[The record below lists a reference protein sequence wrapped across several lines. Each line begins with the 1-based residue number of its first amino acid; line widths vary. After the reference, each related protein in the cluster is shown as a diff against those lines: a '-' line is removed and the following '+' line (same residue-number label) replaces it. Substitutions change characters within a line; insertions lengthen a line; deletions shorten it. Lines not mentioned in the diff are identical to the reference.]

1 MTQVRTFRRA
11 SESRTTTATNM
22 SIRDLPFTLR
32 RTFIASDDAAG
43 ARSTLFGAEWIA
55 QLKMA
60 PREMVRASSSLRGA
74 RKG

>member
-1 MTQVRTFRRA
+1 MTRMRTFRRA

-32 RTFIASDDAAG
+32 RTFISSDDAAG

-55 QLKMA
+55 QL
-60 PREMVRASSSLRGA
+60 
-74 RKG
+74 